1 MKRLII
7 VLCLFSPLL
16 HAGFPGYVGWYLS
29 NDDITGEPK
38 LLGSP
43 IFHLCPEP
51 IILDFD
57 KSNHS
62 DPNIRKKYK
71 DEVRSRSKKIR
82 SCVDE
87 KNKKSDIEDKRKQSL
102 MKIYKSE
109 HFLWSQGYR
118 NIFFDWNKDGVISNE
133 FFRRDK
139 EYNLP
144 ELNIGIKRNE
154 KSNFSDDV

>member
-38 LLGSP
+38 LLGAP
-43 IFHLCPEP
+43 IWSSICPER
-51 IILDFD
+51 IQFD
-57 KSNHS
+57 YERENHQ
-62 DPNIRKKYK
+62 DPNIRNRYK
-71 DEVRSRSKKIR
+71 DDMIKRNEEIRDCINRNNKEEKIR
-82 SCVDE
+82 E
-87 KNKKSDIEDKRKQSL
+87 KRKDLL

-109 HFLWSQGYR
+109 HSLWSQGYR
-118 NIFFDWNKDGVISNE
+118 NIYFDWNKDGVISNE
-133 FFRRDK
+133 FFRRNK

-144 ELNIGIKRNE
+144 EANIVIKRSE
-154 KSNFSDDV
+154 K